1 MMQVEILSRTPIHSE
16 TSRRDDVDWLRVLGM
31 LTVYELLIKRLNAL
45 RFLFGM
51 KLLRRPNA
59 VSLTH

>member
-1 MMQVEILSRTPIHSE
+1 MTEVEILSQTRGHSE

-31 LTVYELLIKRLNAL
+31 LTVYELLIKRLNPP

-59 VSLTH
+59 FSLTH